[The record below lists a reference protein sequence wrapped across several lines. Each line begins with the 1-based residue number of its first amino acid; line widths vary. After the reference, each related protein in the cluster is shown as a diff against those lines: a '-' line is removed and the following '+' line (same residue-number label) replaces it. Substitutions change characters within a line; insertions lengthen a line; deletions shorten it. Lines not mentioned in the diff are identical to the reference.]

1 MDLDQ
6 KIKILQSI
14 DFLNVLPDCSWLAK
28 ECGEIKLGADEV
40 LFEDGEVG
48 KSMYVVLFG
57 EIVVYKKDREI
68 ARGSV
73 GEFIGEMALLESN
86 KRSAS
91 IKAVEETILMEITE
105 DQFNKFL
112 TTNSQTLIA
121 LLKKLSQRSRNDL
134 EIIETDFQKLLQQ
147 EKFANKLQKILND
160 ASNEIYIFDSEK
172 FEIEEANT
180 TACRNLGYPTSDSL
194 KRLSYSDVAQ
204 LAWTDGLGELA
215 QPLTSEEKSLVIFE
229 ACHKRENGSIYPV
242 EVKMQLLEPK
252 APNLILAIVEDK
264 TDQKTMETKMNQMA
278 FYDNLTG
285 LPNRNL
291 LIDRFELLIA
301 QAQRRNNK
309 VAALFLDLDN
319 FKSVNDSLGHQI
331 GDQYLKEIAQRLKS
345 CLRKEDTVGR
355 LGGDEFVLLL
365 ANLDQEEEAA
375 KLSEKVL
382 QQFSKSFDLAGN
394 EIFACFSIGI
404 SFFPND
410 GKDAETLLKHSD
422 MAMYRAKEKG
432 GNNYQIFTSAMNAQV
447 THRMKIEQKLRKAI
461 EKKELE
467 VYYQPKVDVKS
478 KELTGLEALLRWRD
492 SDGNI
497 ISPGEF
503 IPLAEESRLIVSI
516 GEWVIETVCKQIS
529 EWKKEELSPVPV
541 AINVSGRQFDQNIF
555 KVVMES
561 LNSCQ
566 LEAGAIEL
574 EITETTIM
582 KDTETVIKVLS
593 QLKEAGV
600 YSAIDDFGTG
610 YSSLNYLKFLPV
622 NTLKIDQTFI
632 RDITDQNN
640 KAITR
645 TIIAMSQ
652 FFGLKTVA
660 EGVETEVQRDFLLE
674 SKCDQFQGFLF
685 SKPLPSNEI
694 SKFIKKN

>member
-1 MDLDQ
+1 MDLDE
-6 KIKILQSI
+6 KIKVLQTI
-14 DFLNVLPDCSWLAK
+14 DFLKVLPDCSWLAK
-28 ECGEIKLGADEV
+28 ECGEIELGVDEI
-40 LFEDGEVG
+40 LFEDRELG
-48 KSMYVVLFG
+48 KSMYVVLSG
-57 EIVVYKKDREI
+57 EVVVYKKDREI

-73 GEFIGEMALLESN
+73 GEFIGEMALLESH

-91 IKAVEETILMEITE
+91 IKALKETVLMEITE
-105 DQFNKFL
+105 NQFNDFL
-112 TTNSQTLIA
+112 TTNSQTLIS
-121 LLKKLSQRSRNDL
+121 LLRTLSQRSRNDL
-134 EIIETDFQKLLQQ
+134 DIIETDYQKLLEQQ
-147 EKFANKLQKILND
+147 KFADRLQKILND
-160 ASNEIYIFDSEK
+160 ASNEIYVFDSTK
-172 FEIEEANT
+172 FEIEDANT
-180 TACRNLGYPTSDSL
+180 TACKNLGYVSRDNL

-204 LAWTDGLGELA
+204 LAWTDGLIELVE
-215 QPLTSEEKSLVIFE
+215 PLTSGEKSLVIFE
-229 ACHKRENGSIYPV
+229 ACHKREDGSIYPV
-242 EVKMQLLEPK
+242 EVKMQLLESK

-264 TDQKTMETKMNQMA
+264 TDQKTMETKINQMA
-278 FYDNLTG
+278 FYDDLTG

-301 QAQRRNNK
+301 QAQRRGKK

-319 FKSVNDSLGHQI
+319 FKSVNDSLGHQV
-331 GDQYLKEIAQRLKS
+331 GDQYLKNIAQRLRN

-365 ANLDQEEEAA
+365 ANLDQEDEAA
-375 KLSEKVL
+375 KLSEKIF
-382 QQFSKSFDLAGN
+382 QQFSQSFDLVGN

-410 GKDAETLLKHSD
+410 GGDAETLLKHSD
-422 MAMYRAKEKG
+422 MAMYGAKKKG
-432 GNNYQIFTSAMNAQV
+432 GNHYQIFTPEMNLQV
-447 THRMKIEQKLRKAI
+447 THRMKMEQKLRKAI

-467 VYYQPKVDVKS
+467 VFYQPKVDLKTN
-478 KELTGLEALLRWRD
+478 ELTGLEALLRWRD
-492 SDGNI
+492 SDGNV

-516 GEWVIETVCKQIS
+516 GEWIIETVCEQIS

-541 AINVSGRQFDQNIF
+541 AINISGRQFDQNIF
-555 KVVMES
+555 RIVMDNLS
-561 LNSCQ
+561 RCQ
-566 LEAGAIEL
+566 LEPRSIEL

-582 KDTETVIKVLS
+582 KDTETVIKVLR

-600 YSAIDDFGTG
+600 HSAIDDFGTG

-640 KAITR
+640 KAITQ

-660 EGVETEVQRDFLLE
+660 EGVENQAQRDFLLE
-674 SKCDQFQGFLF
+674 SKCDQFQGYLF
-685 SKPLPSNEI
+685 SKPLPSSEV